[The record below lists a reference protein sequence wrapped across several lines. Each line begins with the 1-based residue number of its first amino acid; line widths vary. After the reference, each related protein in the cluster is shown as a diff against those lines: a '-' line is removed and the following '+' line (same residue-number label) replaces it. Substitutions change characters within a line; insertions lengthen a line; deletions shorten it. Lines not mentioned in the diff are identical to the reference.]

1 MEETQNV
8 CAEVAMDDELF
19 FDPADFPD
27 EEGGDHTAEEEGADG
42 EEQGEQ
48 PAEEPAAEDGQPE
61 EPEGQP
67 QEEPEYLE
75 LDYLDAKKKVTKEEA
90 KNLAQMGLNH
100 DRMKQQRDDMRNA
113 LQEQLNW
120 RSQNEEHL
128 DAIGKL
134 AEAAG
139 MDMAT
144 FVDSM
149 KENLYVRQ
157 GLSRDAAKERVEKE
171 RIQRQLDA
179 KTRQETNE
187 KQASEAKMMRAQ
199 REVADF
205 ERMFPE
211 VDKKSIPESVFQE
224 AASGAVS
231 LTGAYISHLNSQL
244 KAENER
250 LTAEVKAYK
259 QNEKNKKNAVGSAKT
274 QGNKSTY
281 DDFLRGFDDE

>member
-8 CAEVAMDDELF
+8 GAEVAMDDELF

-27 EEGGDHTAEEEGADG
+27 EEGGDHTAEEEGTDC

-67 QEEPEYLE
+67 EEEPEYLE
-75 LDYLDAKKKVTKEEA
+75 LDYLDEKKKVTKEEA

-139 MDMAT
+139 MDMAS
-144 FVDSM
+144 FVQSM
-149 KENLYVRQ
+149 QENLYVRQ

-179 KTRQETNE
+179 KTRHETNE

-250 LTAEVKAYK
+250 LKAEVKAHQ

-274 QGNKSTY
+274 NGASSKY
-281 DDFLRGFDDE
+281 DDFLSGFNE

>member
-1 MEETQNV
+1 MEEIQNV
-8 CAEVAMDDELF
+8 CAEVTMDDELF

-27 EEGGDHTAEEEGADG
+27 EEGGDHTAEEEGTDG

-48 PAEEPAAEDGQPE
+48 PTEEPAAEDGQEEAPE
-61 EPEGQP
+61 ATEAPED
-67 QEEPEYLE
+67 YLE
-75 LDYLDAKKKVTKEEA
+75 LDFLDEKKSVSKEEA
-90 KNLAQMGLNH
+90 KTLAQKGLNH

-139 MDMAT
+139 MDMAA
-144 FVDSM
+144 FVQSM
-149 KENLYVRQ
+149 QENLYVRQ
-157 GLSRDAAKERVEKE
+157 GLSRDAAKERIEKE

-187 KQASEAKMMRAQ
+187 KQASEAQKTRAQ
-199 REVADF
+199 REIADF
-205 ERMFPE
+205 AKKFPD
-211 VDKKSIPESVFQE
+211 VDVQTIPQEVFQE
-224 AASGAVS
+224 AASGSVS

-250 LTAEVKAYK
+250 LQAEVKAYK